1 MNNTHIAHSQVVVA
15 LEVVLSPSSIPPA
28 PQSGVVVRGKATKS
42 ASPARSVAAV
52 PCAAFW
58 PGAAEAATLHTSQ
71 VLAAA
76 VDEIDW
82 LYENTDD
89 ETDPTCIQARAT
101 IEGWLSELTTDHQ
114 LAIAAHH
121 DPLPWPED
129 LPGHEEDSYALV
141 LHLLLPS
148 EDRDLVCYTP
158 GQLETRARRRLVLLV
173 EHKGVRALT
182 PLIRRAR
189 WLFEEA
195 VREYA
200 KVRGRAPSVV
210 PEASASFSS
219 SFDAD
224 TLI

>member
-1 MNNTHIAHSQVVVA
+1 MQNMKIANIEAA
-15 LEVVLSPSSIPPA
+15 LEVVVAPSSIPPA
-28 PQSGVVVRGKATKS
+28 PQSGVVFSEPSSSSS
-42 ASPARSVAAV
+42 AAPTTLTP

-58 PGAAEAATLHTSQ
+58 PGAAAAATLHTSQ

-89 ETDPTCIQARAT
+89 ETDPTCIQARAA
-101 IEGWLSELTTDHQ
+101 IEGWLSEVSSDHQ

-129 LPGHEEDSYALV
+129 LPGHEADSYALV
-141 LHLLLPS
+141 LHLLRPS
-148 EDRDLVCYTP
+148 EDRDLLCYTP
-158 GQLETRARRRLVLLV
+158 GQLQTRARRRLVLLV
-173 EHKGVRALT
+173 EHKGPRAVT

-189 WLFEEA
+189 WLFDEA

-200 KVRGRAPSVV
+200 KIRGRVPSVV
-210 PEASASFSS
+210 PETSACFSS
-219 SFDAD
+219 SLDVDA
-224 TLI
+224 LS